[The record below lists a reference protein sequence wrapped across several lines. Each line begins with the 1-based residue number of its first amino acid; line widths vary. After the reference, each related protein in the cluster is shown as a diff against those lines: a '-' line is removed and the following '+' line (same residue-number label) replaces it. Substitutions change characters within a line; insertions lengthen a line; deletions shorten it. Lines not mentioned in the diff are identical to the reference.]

1 MAIHFDTNRKLPG
14 IKKRASERVE
24 INLQDKV
31 FLLQE
36 MKLVLLAPLQMATN
50 LHQRARPSDRPR
62 EQSLG
67 VFIVC

>member
-14 IKKRASERVE
+14 IKKRARERVE

-50 LHQRARPSDRPR
+50 LHQRTRIRPTARERIR
-62 EQSLG
+62 G